1 MDHPFLTR
9 RTESERIRE
18 GRTICADIMQLLD
31 MSPVDHQLLVARCE
45 DNIGDDRVRASVK
58 RNATRLGLLP
68 THVDASAALDKTMT
82 PLGEENHKTWRTFL
96 TEHSLPA
103 STAALKR
110 AAQALQEQFTDALGV
125 AERHEQDDGSSSYS
139 DYSDSTETS
148 DDSSDRG
155 DRRGGPR
162 RGSTEQGGSKG
173 GGSKGGGSKG
183 GGSEEG
189 SSEEG
194 STEEG
199 SSEEG
204 STEEGSSEE
213 GSTEAAPREAAAL
226 AFRTSRPNIRDA
238 VKKQRRILTFCGR

>member
-173 GGSKGGGSKG
+173 GGS
-183 GGSEEG
+183 
-189 SSEEG
+189 
-194 STEEG
+194 EEG